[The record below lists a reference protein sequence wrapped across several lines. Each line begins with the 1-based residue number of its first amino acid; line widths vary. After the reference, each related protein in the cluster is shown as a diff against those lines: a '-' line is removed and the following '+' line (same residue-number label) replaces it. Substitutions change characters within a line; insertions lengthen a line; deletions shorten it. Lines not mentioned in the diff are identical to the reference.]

1 MDSLE
6 DDGFGAQN
14 DATYLIRLF
23 GAARFEFSRLKQKLY
38 SSPMNGDHR
47 ASSLRASRFRQ
58 RPIDKS
64 DTNLRTEI
72 FRYTI

>member
-23 GAARFEFSRLKQKLY
+23 GAARFEFIAFQDLPKSNERR
-38 SSPMNGDHR
+38 SPG
-47 ASSLRASRFRQ
+47 F
-58 RPIDKS
+58 
-64 DTNLRTEI
+64 E
-72 FRYTI
+72 